1 FAAASPLDP
10 TFTLSALACDG
21 FRRRSTFKL
30 ARALCGARCAHRSL
44 LQRRFVVARLA
55 EPIDPLAFNLK
66 KFQRAAGEIAA
77 IGDAQVHR
85 IDLLAAPQHLVVK
98 VRAGRTPGGA
108 DIADDLALAHLNA
121 RAHAACETR

>member
-1 FAAASPLDP
+1 QS
-10 TFTLSALACDG
+10 
-21 FRRRSTFKL
+21 
-30 ARALCGARCAHRSL
+30 
-44 LQRRFVVARLA
+44 
-55 EPIDPLAFNLK
+55 E

-121 RAHAACETR
+121 RAHAACETRHVRVSGLIAVGVADADVITIRTEGSRAHDRAVAGG